1 MEKTLP
7 LSEAKMKLNQIVE
20 RVIEREDEFVITKNG
35 RPAAALIPAELYESW
50 KETRAIKAD
59 AELLREIK
67 RGVQR
72 LRRGGRRYTF
82 EEVFGET

>member
-7 LSEAKMKLNQIVE
+7 VSEAKMKLNRLIE

-35 RPAAALIPAELYESW
+35 SPAAALIPADLYESW

-59 AELLREIK
+59 AELVRQIK

-72 LRRGGRRYTF
+72 LRRGGKRYSF

>member
-7 LSEAKMKLNQIVE
+7 LSEAKMKLNRLVE
-20 RVIEREDEFVITKNG
+20 RVLERDDEFVITKNG
-35 RPAAALIPAELYESW
+35 TPAAALIPAQVYEAW
-50 KETRAIKAD
+50 KETREIKAD
-59 AELLREIK
+59 AEFVREIK

-82 EEVFGET
+82 EEVFGEK